1 MNAQREEEENEKK
14 VATKDDLERERIDE
28 KGATSASAGISSI
41 KEKENQ
47 FFPVYKFLEKNLV
60 FKYAFFGSSEPKNE
74 QKTKNLSRRIVRLLR
89 WTLPNSGVAYSK
101 QDGTVN
107 ARDLSFYLKVPLEEI
122 MEAIAPTGDDK
133 IRLIAIQMLS
143 LPTKIRIGCLGGH
156 GLQVYAPPGHCLI
169 PFSKYLISIE
179 PLVHETD
186 AADSILASECVSAM
200 EQIGGINF
208 CPRKAGG

>member
-1 MNAQREEEENEKK
+1 M
-14 VATKDDLERERIDE
+14 
-28 KGATSASAGISSI
+28 
-41 KEKENQ
+41 
-47 FFPVYKFLEKNLV
+47 
-60 FKYAFFGSSEPKNE
+60 
-74 QKTKNLSRRIVRLLR
+74 RLLR

-143 LPTKIRIGCLGGH
+143 FSTEVRIGCLGGH
-156 GLQVYAPPGHCLI
+156 GFQVYAPPGHCLI
-169 PFSKYLISIE
+169 PFSKYPISIT

-186 AADSILASECVSAM
+186 AADSILASECLSAM

-208 CPRKAGG
+208 CPRKAGGYRSRAHFVVQLNHQQLNQVLGHNIVFFENRFTGLVFGMGAWSQAFSYWDGKIPLKFATIKKKANCHKSRAPRYQ